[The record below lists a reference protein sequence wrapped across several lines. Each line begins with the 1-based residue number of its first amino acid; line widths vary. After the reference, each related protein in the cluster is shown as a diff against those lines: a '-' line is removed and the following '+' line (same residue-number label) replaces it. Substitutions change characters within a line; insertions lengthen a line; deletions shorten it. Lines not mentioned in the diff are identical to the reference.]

1 MIEGEELKQLLQ
13 SDTEFNQEVEMLSE
27 GDKVAITELFDEPL
41 KAAAQA
47 MEKVLNKPCTLGE
60 VSADIAKASLIKETL
75 GDTYRLFDAEYQSG
89 LSTFAF
95 DLDSVKKIATI
106 LLEAEPAEGELTE
119 TELNSFSEVFSQ
131 MTSALAASLSKVTE
145 TEINLQESKEE
156 SKMSGIDENVIQ
168 LSIPLNVNDEV
179 NTTTYYYITYA
190 VFNMLIKA
198 LKDKLPAEKK
208 DDKKEKK
215 EEKKEEE
222 AVKNQPSESKDESDK
237 AQEEAEKESQAT
249 VQPICFEELTEDLV
263 TNQKENMNLLMDLQL
278 QVSVELGK
286 VKKPIKDI
294 LQFTQGTIVEL
305 DRLAGDNVDI
315 LVSGKIIAK
324 GEVVVVDQNF
334 GVRITKIVLPE
345 KRV

>member
-27 GDKVAITELFDEPL
+27 SDKVAITELFSEPL
-41 KAAAQA
+41 KDIAKA
-47 MEKVLNKPCTLGE
+47 MEKVLNKSCTLGDI
-60 VSADIAKASLIKETL
+60 SADIAKASLIKETL
-75 GDTYRLFDAEYQSG
+75 GDTYKLFDAEYKSG
-89 LSTFAF
+89 ISTFAF
-95 DLDSVKKIATI
+95 DLDSVKKIAAT
-106 LLEAEPAEGELTE
+106 LLESEPAEGELTE
-119 TELNSFSEVFSQ
+119 TELNGFGEVLSQ
-131 MTSALAASLSKVTE
+131 MASALGTSLSKVTS
-145 TEINLQESKEE
+145 TEITVQESKEE
-156 SKMSGIDENVIQ
+156 SKISSIEENVIQ
-168 LSIPLNVNDEV
+168 LSIPITVGEEV
-179 NTTTYYYITYA
+179 NSTVYYYITYG
-190 VFNMLIKA
+190 VFNTLIKTMREN
-198 LKDKLPAEKK
+198 LPKDSDGDTKEGIAEN
-208 DDKKEKK
+208 K
-215 EEKKEEE
+215 EEK
-222 AVKNQPSESKDESDK
+222 V
-237 AQEEAEKESQAT
+237 AEKEINKEIEEQEEEKQAT
-249 VQPICFEELTEDLV
+249 VQPICFEELTEDFA

-305 DRLAGDNVDI
+305 DRLAGDNVDV